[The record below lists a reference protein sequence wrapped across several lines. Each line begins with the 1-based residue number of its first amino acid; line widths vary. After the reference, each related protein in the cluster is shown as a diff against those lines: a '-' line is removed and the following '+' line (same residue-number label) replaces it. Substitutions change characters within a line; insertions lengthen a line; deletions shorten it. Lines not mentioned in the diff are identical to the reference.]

1 LKAANSYTIDL
12 TKIEGTGDFPC
23 PHCGVNLS
31 PEDESEA
38 VYSIL
43 KTEVKGDSLEELIL
57 LCKKCGSQIHLVGFL
72 SELNQA
78 PEPDPPLPSSRRG
91 PEPDPGGRLKKRAL

>member
-1 LKAANSYTIDL
+1 MKAANSYTIDL

-31 PEDESEA
+31 PEDESED

-72 SELNQA
+72 LSLIHISE
-78 PEPDPPLPSSRRG
+78 PTRPY
-91 PEPDPGGRLKKRAL
+91 